1 MPHHI
6 EPAVGAAQPRTKTM
20 FFLETALLAV
30 YFNPNQY
37 LPGFVAATVVL
48 GTLLEPYYRQ
58 VAATRR

>member
-1 MPHHI
+1 
-6 EPAVGAAQPRTKTM
+6 M

-30 YFNPNQY
+30 YFNPDQY

-58 VAATRR
+58 VAAARR